1 MTEVKLGRTPI
12 LNFDGVIFKYEYF
25 VEIGGD
31 RTYYKTKADAT
42 LMFEILTGDT
52 KKEVITN

>member
-1 MTEVKLGRTPI
+1 MKEVKLGRTPI

-31 RTYYKTKADAT
+31 RTYYKTESDAAR
-42 LMFEILTGDT
+42 MFEILTGDT
-52 KKEVITN
+52 KK